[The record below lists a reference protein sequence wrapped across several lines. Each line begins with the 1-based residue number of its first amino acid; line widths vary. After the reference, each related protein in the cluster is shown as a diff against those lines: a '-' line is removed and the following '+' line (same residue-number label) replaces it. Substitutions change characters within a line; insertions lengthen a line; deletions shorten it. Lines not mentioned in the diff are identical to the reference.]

1 MGSWLTSYLAEDSLP
16 ARKKLNLPKFLPYML
31 IIRFGEGAVTSSALL
46 FSPAMSLRRVMVKI
60 PALNDWECGSVPAA
74 FNSHRWAGELH
85 FYRHLLAALRRGIHS
100 YCQWDR
106 PEHAVVYALPV
117 ILLQENNDIPFLLC
131 SRSDVREKG
140 VLSVFF
146 VCAFVASASWRVLL
160 LYGFCSKF
168 PLGSGQ
174 KRFYV
179 VYACLE
185 IFSSYVLKRLQPRD
199 K

>member
-1 MGSWLTSYLAEDSLP
+1 MLT
-16 ARKKLNLPKFLPYML
+16 
-31 IIRFGEGAVTSSALL
+31 IRFGEGAVTSSALL

-131 SRSDVREKG
+131 SRSDVREKSAECFLC
-140 VLSVFF
+140 VRVCCFCLLACTVIVRLLFKISVRIRTEKILCCVCLPWNIFF
-146 VCAFVASASWRVLL
+146 VRSEETATERQIKQEKNRSN
-160 LYGFCSKF
+160 
-168 PLGSGQ
+168 
-174 KRFYV
+174 
-179 VYACLE
+179 
-185 IFSSYVLKRLQPRD
+185 QPARTSLT

>member
-1 MGSWLTSYLAEDSLP
+1 MLT
-16 ARKKLNLPKFLPYML
+16 
-31 IIRFGEGAVTSSALL
+31 IRFGEGAVTSSALL

-131 SRSDVREKG
+131 SRSDVREKR

-185 IFSSYVLKRLQPRD
+185 IFSSYVPKRLQPRD